1 MDNPIP
7 RPLGLAVLITAT
19 ITLLSPGVMEQ
30 AGQPGQNGAIAS
42 SRNALSS
49 SIMANSALNRVLF
62 SSALSPSFI
71 TALQGQPKAQASFGP
86 EPLGEG
92 PRSLQQRP
100 APRNQRA
107 VKPQQPQES
116 NRAPGLYEHLPA
128 DIRSARLV
136 LSVESLFKA
145 TTAN

>member
-7 RPLGLAVLITAT
+7 RPLGLAALITAT

-30 AGQPGQNGAIAS
+30 AGQPGRNGAIAS
-42 SRNALSS
+42 SRNALPSS
-49 SIMANSALNRVLF
+49 VTANSALNN
-62 SSALSPSFI
+62 ALSSGAFRPSLI

-92 PRSLQQRP
+92 QRSLQQRP
-100 APRNQRA
+100 ASRNQRA
-107 VKPQQPQES
+107 LKPQQPRES
-116 NRAPGLYEHLPA
+116 HRSPGLYKDLPA